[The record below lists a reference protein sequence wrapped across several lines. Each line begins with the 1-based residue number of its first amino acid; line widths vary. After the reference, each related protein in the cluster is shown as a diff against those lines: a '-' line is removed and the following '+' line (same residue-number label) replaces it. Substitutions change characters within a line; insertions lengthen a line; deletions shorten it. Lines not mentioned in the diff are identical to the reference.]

1 MGSQEMPNQGNNR
14 GLVLSV
20 DAKPRLKWTRQLHE
34 CFADAVS
41 QLGGADK
48 ATPKSL
54 MRTMGVPGL
63 TLYHLKSHL
72 QKYRLAKNRDTNTAN
87 DDRKEDCEAANN
99 KTVENEAVHIDEG
112 KTPAQFNGTML
123 QMQIEVQRKLQE
135 QIEVRSDDTYSH
147 LIQPKFFSNGGLEWL
162 LQVQRHLQLRIE
174 AQGKYLQSVLR
185 KAHETLASCSSNSLG
200 VEAAKAELSELL
212 SAVETECL
220 SSSLSRGSLIP
231 KRAELA
237 DCSTD
242 SCLTSSLGRQEAKIQ
257 KQWKLERSSS
267 LDNWSEGSEEINPN
281 SRKTIETQANNKLS
295 GAKRSCSSIHGEASV
310 KKPAIGM
317 QETNSFGVPRGL
329 DLNR

>member
-112 KTPAQFNGTML
+112 KTPAHFNGTML

-220 SSSLSRGSLIP
+220 SSSLSRG
-231 KRAELA
+231 
-237 DCSTD
+237 
-242 SCLTSSLGRQEAKIQ
+242 RQEAKIQ

-281 SRKTIETQANNKLS
+281 SRKTIETQANKKLS
-295 GAKRSCSSIHGEASV
+295 GAKRCCSSIHGEASV
-310 KKPAIGM
+310 KQPAIGM

>member
-112 KTPAQFNGTML
+112 KTPAHFNGTML

-135 QIEVRSDDTYSH
+135 QIE
-147 LIQPKFFSNGGLEWL
+147 
-162 LQVQRHLQLRIE
+162 VQRHLQLRIE

-220 SSSLSRGSLIP
+220 SSSLSRG
-231 KRAELA
+231 
-237 DCSTD
+237 
-242 SCLTSSLGRQEAKIQ
+242 RQEAKIQ

-281 SRKTIETQANNKLS
+281 SRKTIETQANKKLS
-295 GAKRSCSSIHGEASV
+295 GAKRCCSSIHGEASV
-310 KKPAIGM
+310 KQPAIGM

>member
-112 KTPAQFNGTML
+112 KTPAHFNGTML

-135 QIEVRSDDTYSH
+135 QIE
-147 LIQPKFFSNGGLEWL
+147 
-162 LQVQRHLQLRIE
+162 VQRHLQLRIE

-281 SRKTIETQANNKLS
+281 SRKTIETQANKKLS
-295 GAKRSCSSIHGEASV
+295 GAKRCCSSIHGEASV
-310 KKPAIGM
+310 KQPAIGM